1 MTTSTLET
9 KSVIVHKYGG
19 SSVADAEK
27 IATIARKICD
37 RAETGVSMVIVVS
50 AMGDSTDHLI
60 ELANAVSG
68 EQTPRA
74 RELDTLLSTGELVT
88 STLMAMAI
96 TAAGHPA
103 VSLSGQQAGIRTDTT
118 HGSARIADIKA
129 DRLRRELGKGRV
141 CVVAGFQGLAENE
154 DVTTLG
160 RGGSDTTAV
169 ALSVALEAERCEIYT
184 DVDGIYTTDPRLV
197 PAARKLAE
205 ISYDEMLEMAS
216 LGAKMNPRSIELA
229 AVYDV
234 PILVAS
240 AFEDVPGTL
249 IHGGPQMMEIR
260 RAVTGV
266 AIDRDVAKITVRA
279 VEDRPGIVGQ
289 IFVPLAEA
297 GVSVD
302 VIVQNASLEGLTDV
316 TFTVSRGDFQR
327 ALDLTK
333 EICTDFAQDVVG
345 NTGLAK
351 MSIVG
356 TGMQNGPGY
365 AATMFAALSK
375 VNVNIEMIT
384 TSEIRITCVINAGMI
399 KEAANALHSAFELD
413 AAGG

>member
-1 MTTSTLET
+1 MPSD
-9 KSVIVHKYGG
+9 SRPVIVQKYGG
-19 SSVADAEK
+19 SSVADAEMIK
-27 IATIARKICD
+27 TIARKICD
-37 RAETGVSMVIVVS
+37 RAETNVSIVVVVS
-50 AMGDSTDHLI
+50 AMGDSTD
-60 ELANAVSG
+60 ELLTLADAVSG
-68 EQTPRA
+68 DHAPSA

-96 TAAGHPA
+96 TEAGHPS
-103 VSLSGQQAGIRTDTT
+103 VSLSGQQAGISTDMT
-118 HGSARIADIKA
+118 HGSARISNIRT
-129 DRLRRELGKGRV
+129 DRLRRELDKGHV
-141 CVVAGFQGLAENE
+141 CVVAGFQGLSDNE

-169 ALSVALEAERCEIYT
+169 ALGVALQADICEIYT

-197 PAARKLAE
+197 PTARKLTE
-205 ISYDEMLEMAS
+205 IGYDEMLEMAS

-240 AFEDVPGTL
+240 TFEDIPGTL
-249 IHGGPQMMEIR
+249 IHGGTQMMEVR

-266 AIDRDVAKITVRA
+266 AVDRDVAKITVRA
-279 VEDRPGIVGQ
+279 VEDRPGVVGQ
-289 IFVPLAEA
+289 IFGPLAKE

-316 TFTVSRGDFQR
+316 TFTVSRGDYER
-327 ALDLTK
+327 AL
-333 EICTDFAQDVVG
+333 EISKTTCADIAQDVVG

-375 VNVNIEMIT
+375 TGVNIEMIT
-384 TSEIRITCVINAGMI
+384 TSEIRITCVINADSI
-399 KEAANALHSAFELD
+399 KKAANALHDAFELD
-413 AAGG
+413 SAVD